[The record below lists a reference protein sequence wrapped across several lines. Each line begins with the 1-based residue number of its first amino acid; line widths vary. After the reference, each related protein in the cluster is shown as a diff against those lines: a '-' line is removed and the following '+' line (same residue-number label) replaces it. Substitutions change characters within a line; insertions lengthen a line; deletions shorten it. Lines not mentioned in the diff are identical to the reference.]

1 MIAHPAS
8 GPGTELAPVMA
19 HAAPA
24 AVTGTALPL
33 VMTLLFVVAALSA
46 FAYWSQRRGND
57 SDDGGS
63 GPGWGGP
70 QQHPPD
76 DGPAGDEF
84 PWWPEFERR
93 FGDYLKSRGHG
104 RSGSRHPPDGFWRT
118 TLRHDHIRRSAA
130 SFEVELVLQNPRVT
144 PTEARLRVTRP
155 ALGCNSMCCSRESR
169 SICYWWESRWSRR
182 VLGPAASGGYPR
194 QCCGSG
200 MNRTLASNS
209 APTLPPT
216 FA

>member
-8 GPGTELAPVMA
+8 GPGSELAPVMA

-46 FAYWSQRRGND
+46 FAYWRQRRGND

-70 QQHPPD
+70 QQHRPSD

-93 FGDYLKSRGHG
+93 FGDYLKRRGQDG
-104 RSGSRHPPDGFWRT
+104 SGPRRLPDAFSRT
-118 TLRHDHIRRSAA
+118 TLRRDRSPEPVSAA
-130 SFEVELVLQNPRVT
+130 SETSTKWVAPTQAGLYLNHLSRVV
-144 PTEARLRVTRP
+144 PGVVV
-155 ALGCNSMCCSRESR
+155 N
-169 SICYWWESRWSRR
+169 
-182 VLGPAASGGYPR
+182 GGYPPPAR
-194 QCCGSG
+194 CFRHDPEAVLQFS
-200 MNRTLASNS
+200 RAFRRPAS
-209 APTLPPT
+209 A
-216 FA
+216 